1 MRAAQAVVF
10 FLEERKKNASAAASA
25 FVPWLAKC
33 NNLQQQQR
41 EVSFKLSQR
50 GRAARSAAAARAAA
64 LEASTPTPTH
74 AHHTS
79 RRALL
84 YLRQEAHG
92 PQTDRP
98 CVPLAFDVLGT
109 QTTKQILSSNFEES
123 RTTFEE

>member
-1 MRAAQAVVF
+1 MLRAAQAVVF

-74 AHHTS
+74 AHHTN
-79 RRALL
+79 RRGVF
-84 YLRQEAHG
+84 YIRQEAHG
-92 PQTDRP
+92 PPTDRP
-98 CVPLAFDVLGT
+98 CMPLAFDVLGA
-109 QTTKQILSSNFEES
+109 
-123 RTTFEE
+123 